1 MKQGRK
7 HLWVAGLLAGMSA
20 AVFAQATPPAPP
32 AGGPPPHERMHRGPQ
47 HGGKHAAH
55 KPDPAKFAEF
65 MAKRQ
70 AALKDK
76 LKITAA
82 QEGAWTSYTSAL
94 KPPAQRPARADRAEL
109 EKLTTPQRIDRM
121 QAMKAQRDAEMT
133 KRADATKSFYAAL
146 SPEQQKVFDA
156 EAFRRPHAGR
166 DGRHD
171 HRPGGDRGP
180 GKDAPRPPAKG

>member
-32 AGGPPPHERMHRGPQ
+32 AGGPQGGPSPHERMHRGPHQ
-47 HGGKHAAH
+47 GAH

-65 MAKRQ
+65 VAKRQ

-82 QEGAWTSYTSAL
+82 QEGAWASYTSAL
-94 KPPAQRPARADRAEL
+94 KPSAQRPARPDRAEF
-109 EKLTTPQRIDRM
+109 EKLTTPQRLDRM
-121 QAMKAQRDAEMT
+121 QAMKAQRDAEMA
-133 KRADATKSFYAAL
+133 KRADATRSFYATL

-156 EAFRRPHAGR
+156 EAFRRPHR
-166 DGRHD
+166 
-171 HRPGGDRGP
+171 
-180 GKDAPRPPAKG
+180 KG